1 MKIQDLENEVVN
13 IQNQLM
19 DGYGV
24 LEEIW
29 VYHPANP
36 NFTNPIKA
44 YDELKKSILDLEV
57 KLANLELKIKT
68 LKSAN

>member
-1 MKIQDLENEVVN
+1 MGIQDLENEVIH

-19 DGYGV
+19 VSYNILND
-24 LEEIW
+24 IW

-36 NFTNPIKA
+36 DFTNPIKA
-44 YDELKKSILDLEV
+44 YDELKKSILALEV
-57 KLANLELKIKT
+57 KLANLELKLKT